1 MPVVGSVL
9 QSQFA
14 NQHDQKTA
22 DGPQD
27 ACLGIDIGSHRS
39 RVCLWKLGT
48 TKPIVV
54 ENKAYHGLTGPY
66 TPCDFPSALYIFD
79 DVSQDVYFLEDED
92 LGRQCVSAKY
102 AFYPL
107 ANASDTLLEQ
117 YPSVHHLTSRKDDP
131 MFRAQL
137 RRGLIALLSGLRDAA
152 SAVCYEQGLR
162 IVRIGL
168 TIPVQWGLE
177 FEDLYRGLVMEVFRM
192 RDLDQIHFFTET
204 EALSRYL
211 YKHHAH
217 ELDPRDRHDAILFL
231 DFGGHNMNGC
241 LFGVARDHDRPD
253 GNSFFRVGSPF
264 GAGGGSEQWE
274 YHIVQWF
281 SDRFSQDTKVPVP
294 PNELEDFLTRF
305 RSQKNKRA
313 ASRRPITTNFPMP
326 NSIDTW
332 RATLTVEEIEHAW
345 KRGLRGPLRTAEREI
360 SRLVERTKL
369 GVVSQPLVVVSGG
382 TARNPAVKSRIT
394 SLCDAKGVSVVFT
407 DEFNVRIAYDSA
419 KVAMAAAYV
428 VSETLTVE
436 EFFQRGAAIGLQMR
450 QAREQGKP
458 KTEPREWDDWGRVLL
473 DLDGHHT
480 VKFSARR
487 TDEFRLICDPFFSRL
502 PRNQRERLRVPVSR
516 TYDLVYLGRLKQGSW
531 TFRPSL
537 RGSGDDMLLEIE
549 QLYRRK
555 DNARLR
561 FRTDKTLKL
570 PLYFDRNSS
579 CIHVGARNCDI
590 SELGLDLPPQP
601 TDEEGETSSDDDDDS
616 ELESDMDSDFH
627 M

>member
-1 MPVVGSVL
+1 MPVVGSASPG
-9 QSQFA
+9 QPAS
-14 NQHDQKTA
+14 QHDRKTA
-22 DGPQD
+22 GGLQD

-39 RVCLWKLGT
+39 RVCLRIIGT
-48 TKPIVV
+48 TQEIVV
-54 ENKAYHGLTGPY
+54 ENKMYRDLTGPY

-92 LGRQCVSAKY
+92 LGRQWVSAKY

-117 YPSVHHLTSRKDDP
+117 YPSVHQLTNRKDDP
-131 MFRAQL
+131 SFRAQL

-152 SAVCYEQGLR
+152 SAVCRKMGLR

-177 FEDLYRGLVMEVFRM
+177 FEDVYRDLVKEVFQM
-192 RDLDQIHFFTET
+192 HDPDQIHFFTET

-217 ELDPRDRHDAILFL
+217 ELDPNDRHDAILFL

-241 LFGVARDHDRPD
+241 LFGVARDEYRPD
-253 GNSFFRVGSPF
+253 GNGFFRVGSPF

-274 YHIVQWF
+274 YHIVEWL
-281 SDRFSQDTKVPVP
+281 SSRYSQDTNIPVP
-294 PNELEDFLTRF
+294 AYELEDFLTRF
-305 RSQKNKRA
+305 RGQKNKRA
-313 ASRRPITTNFPMP
+313 ASRRPIITSFPLP
-326 NSIDTW
+326 DGSGSW
-332 RATLTVEEIEHAW
+332 RATMSVEEIEDAW
-345 KRGLRGPLRTAEREI
+345 KRGLSGPLRTAKREI
-360 SRLVERTKL
+360 SRLVEKMKV
-369 GVVSQPLVVVSGG
+369 GVVSRPLVVVSGG
-382 TARNPAVKSRIT
+382 TARNPGVKSHII
-394 SLCDAKGVSVVFT
+394 SLCQAKGVSMVFT
-407 DEFNVRIAYDSA
+407 DGFNVPIAYDSA

-428 VSETLTVE
+428 VSERLTVE
-436 EFFQRGAAIGLQMR
+436 DFFQRGAAIGLQMR

-458 KTEPREWDDWGRVLL
+458 KTEPREWDDWGRLLL
-473 DLDGHHT
+473 DRDGNHRVH
-480 VKFSARR
+480 FSARR

-502 PRNQRERLRVPVSR
+502 PSSQRQRLRVPVSR
-516 TYDLVYLGRLKQGSW
+516 TYDLVYLGRLKQGFW

-537 RGSGDDMLLEIE
+537 RGSGDRIVLEIE
-549 QLYRRK
+549 YLYKRR

-561 FRTDKTLKL
+561 LRHVKTLRL

-579 CIHVGARNCDI
+579 CIHVGARDRDI

-601 TDEEGETSSDDDDDS
+601 TDEEAETSSEDDSDS
-616 ELESDMDSDFH
+616 ELDSDMDSDFH
-627 M
+627 L